1 MLTQS
6 DQGSNGQ
13 RLLKQL
19 RDEYKKTPP
28 KAMRNPEKNIP
39 PARASFQDK
48 SRPLK
53 SRHQ

>member
-1 MLTQS
+1 MLQS

-28 KAMRNPEKNIP
+28 KATRGPEKNIP
-39 PARASFQDK
+39 PARASFRDK
-48 SRPLK
+48 SPSLK
-53 SRHQ
+53 SKRR